1 MVLFSPSLPVNSQQ
15 CLSAMPGQLLQYN
28 HYHIFCFNIVQL
40 FKLKYGEIR
49 CHLCITAGM
58 TLVWICCPYSE
69 LRCIRLN
76 RDTLYMV
83 CHHTISIYVTRDKCD
98 GGSRR
103 SFFKKGTTQKPVRL
117 IILGMFSLSFN
128 PSNGG
133 GLNDIPT
140 LPSWSSGASI
150 AIKLCDK
157 ILKIFCFHCSCV
169 VTADTFQWHI
179 LGQHEK
185 IIWVPEDILS
195 VGRSFKGTASGVWN
209 LKSEVLL
216 VFEFDKV

>member
-83 CHHTISIYVTRDKCD
+83 CHHTISIYVTRDECD
-98 GGSRR
+98 GGSRQ
-103 SFFKKGTTQKPVRL
+103 SFFLKRHNTETSK
-117 IILGMFSLSFN
+117 IN
-128 PSNGG
+128 Y
-133 GLNDIPT
+133 
-140 LPSWSSGASI
+140 SGNVFTKFQSI
-150 AIKLCDK
+150 KRWWTEWHTNTAIMKQWRQYSYKVVWL
-157 ILKIFCFHCSCV
+157 LKIFCFYCSCV

-179 LGQHEK
+179 LGQHEM